1 MNKQRF
7 IKITF
12 NLWPW
17 ISLAISIAV
26 FALILLSRSPGLL
39 RPVSMA
45 LRTGFAAIIPV
56 AMLLVYFIFRI
67 PGKIGE
73 VLALIST
80 MALFAFGL
88 AGVWASGQTQPN
100 LISGLIPVSDA
111 TNYYIDALR
120 ILSGKDIS
128 QFSAMRPFFP
138 GLLSVLLKLTDR
150 NLMAALGII
159 TAIAGVSCYIV
170 SREIQRTHGAEPAAF
185 FLIMMF
191 LYFRFYSGT
200 TLSESLG
207 LTFSM
212 LGFALL
218 WQGKKMNT
226 EGLALFGLTMITF
239 ALNIR
244 PGAMFVLPA
253 ILLWGCIAFR
263 GDKKISVRF
272 LAAGTAAIL
281 IVFYVHGFLIDI
293 LAGPGGIPFSNF
305 SWALYGLA
313 SGGNSWTY
321 VFQAHPELQSLGVA
335 EQNRAI
341 YSLVIDLVIHQP
353 SLLLNG
359 AFQYWKMFFSST
371 WYNAYA
377 FAAGDNFT
385 INEVARWGIYFLGS
399 MGFLKWYADRKD
411 DFACLV
417 GLASLGVLASVP
429 FVPPTDAFR
438 VRLYASTIPI
448 FGLLPAMG
456 LAYLRDKLNFRFFR
470 PATNFVKDNLAM
482 PISISLIALILV
494 APVAVKLNGTPPPEI
509 KTACPPEMQSISIIF
524 DQGTFINVAR
534 ESLVFLDWNPN
545 FHAGLFRRNT
555 HSLADTYLMEALNE
569 IAPPSTLFYTLD
581 YESNGEALVVIK
593 TEKLPSPGKLSRL
606 CGIWDRDPN
615 TINYRIFYADTAIQ
629 N

>member
-200 TLSESLG
+200 TLSES
-207 LTFSM
+207 
-212 LGFALL
+212 
-218 WQGKKMNT
+218 Q
-226 EGLALFGLTMITF
+226 
-239 ALNIR
+239 R
-244 PGAMFVLPA
+244 PL
-253 ILLWGCIAFR
+253 
-263 GDKKISVRF
+263 
-272 LAAGTAAIL
+272 
-281 IVFYVHGFLIDI
+281 
-293 LAGPGGIPFSNF
+293 
-305 SWALYGLA
+305 
-313 SGGNSWTY
+313 
-321 VFQAHPELQSLGVA
+321 
-335 EQNRAI
+335 
-341 YSLVIDLVIHQP
+341 
-353 SLLLNG
+353 
-359 AFQYWKMFFSST
+359 
-371 WYNAYA
+371 
-377 FAAGDNFT
+377 
-385 INEVARWGIYFLGS
+385 
-399 MGFLKWYADRKD
+399 
-411 DFACLV
+411 ACLV
-417 GLASLGVLASVP
+417 YLEQKDEHRGLHYLA
-429 FVPPTDAFR
+429 
-438 VRLYASTIPI
+438 
-448 FGLLPAMG
+448 
-456 LAYLRDKLNFRFFR
+456 
-470 PATNFVKDNLAM
+470 
-482 PISISLIALILV
+482 
-494 APVAVKLNGTPPPEI
+494 
-509 KTACPPEMQSISIIF
+509 
-524 DQGTFINVAR
+524 
-534 ESLVFLDWNPN
+534 
-545 FHAGLFRRNT
+545 
-555 HSLADTYLMEALNE
+555 
-569 IAPPSTLFYTLD
+569 
-581 YESNGEALVVIK
+581 
-593 TEKLPSPGKLSRL
+593 
-606 CGIWDRDPN
+606 
-615 TINYRIFYADTAIQ
+615 
-629 N
+629 